1 MAPVTTLVAREENA
15 IFSLN
20 GSFAHEM
27 AQIAKFGTALK
38 TSKNDLIV
46 LPSTKKLHVFT
57 AV

>member
-1 MAPVTTLVAREENA
+1 MAPVTTLVARDENA

-20 GSFAHEM
+20 GNFANEM

-57 AV
+57 AI

>member
-15 IFSLN
+15 IFSLDGN
-20 GSFAHEM
+20 FAHEM

-38 TSKNDLIV
+38 TSKSDLIV